1 MLLYQLIAT
10 DDEGDVIQFELNE
23 EEFELGDL
31 NMTVDGQ

>member
-1 MLLYQLIAT
+1 MLVYQLIAT

-23 EEFELGDL
+23 EEFKLGDL